1 MYLIQAM
8 GWDNGL
14 DCTDLSLCENCMPG
28 KPCYQQKK
36 YFRFRVEEY
45 DHINGKTIE
54 EREANM
60 KAEILK
66 RGPIACTIAVPK
78 ALISFQGK
86 ECNWKALLNFIELI
100 LCERSV
106 PRY

>member
-1 MYLIQAM
+1 MNLIQAM

-86 ECNWKALLNFIELI
+86 ECNWKALLYRIPKFYIFRGFCL
-100 LCERSV
+100 L
-106 PRY
+106 